1 MTGVERYRWVF
12 PKRKWSADSTSGQIR
27 PTAPPSSLYTQTA
40 DLPSAPDSATWVC
53 PQVALLDAD
62 GGGWWYGGAKEVL
75 GGCGRIR
82 DELRGGILS
91 FRSGEDWCSC
101 LRGEGRSGGVYFFD
115 KIRYTEYIWCYNKYP
130 CKIWCKKRKFGVK
143 NAIIFILPMVQK
155 LHKFLCS
162 LCGTQ
167 YGHIFNTTVFNFL
180 E

>member
-12 PKRKWSADSTSGQIR
+12 PKRKWSADSTSAQIR
-27 PTAPPSSLYTQTA
+27 PPAPPSSLYTQTA

-82 DELRGGILS
+82 DELRGGILP

-101 LRGEGRSGGVYFFD
+101 RGERGGASAFASVRSRKTSPLSRVQPVHFSSD
-115 KIRYTEYIWCYNKYP
+115 KSI
-130 CKIWCKKRKFGVK
+130 
-143 NAIIFILPMVQK
+143 
-155 LHKFLCS
+155 
-162 LCGTQ
+162 
-167 YGHIFNTTVFNFL
+167 
-180 E
+180 